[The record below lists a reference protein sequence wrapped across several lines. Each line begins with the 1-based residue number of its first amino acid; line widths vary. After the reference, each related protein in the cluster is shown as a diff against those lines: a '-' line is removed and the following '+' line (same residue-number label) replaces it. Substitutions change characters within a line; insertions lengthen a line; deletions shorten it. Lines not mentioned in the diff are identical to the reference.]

1 MAIPFRYEERVDYG
15 AARWVSP
22 MIRRVVAANPSA
34 FTYHGTGTYIVGS
47 GSVAVVDPGPDLPDH
62 VDAILAATRGER
74 ITHILVTHTHIDH
87 SPATRALK
95 ARLEVPSYGYGP
107 HGRGRFESGEQ
118 VEEGADWDFA
128 PDVEVLDGDV
138 VQGEGWS
145 VECVHT
151 PGHTSNHVCYRLRE
165 EGALFSGDHVMGWS
179 TTIVSPPDGDMGD
192 YMRSLERLLAG
203 EDERFWPTHGPSIP
217 DPRAFVRACLAH
229 RLQRFDEISHCLSK
243 GMERVEEMVPVIYRE
258 LPRSMHPAA
267 ARQVFAALLY
277 LVEEGRAACVDALGV
292 GARYRLVE

>member
-1 MAIPFRYEERVDYG
+1 MTIPFRYEKGVEYG
-15 AARWVSP
+15 SVRWMSP

-34 FTYHGTGTYIVGS
+34 FTYHGTGTYIIGI
-47 GSVAVVDPGPDLPDH
+47 GSVAVVDPGPDLSDH

-95 ARLEVPSYGYGP
+95 ARLEVPSFGYGP
-107 HGRGRFESGEQ
+107 HGVGRFESNAQ
-118 VEEGADWDFA
+118 VEEGADRDFV
-128 PDVEVLDGDV
+128 PDVTVRDGDV
-138 VQGEGWS
+138 VKGEGWS

-151 PGHTSNHVCYRLRE
+151 PGHTSNHICYRLRE

-192 YMRSLERLLAG
+192 YMRSLERLLAR
-203 EDERFWPTHGPSIP
+203 DDIRYWPTHGPGIP
-217 DPRAFVRACLAH
+217 DPRAFVRACIAH
-229 RLQRFDEISHCLSK
+229 RRERFDQIMGCLCE
-243 GMERVEEMVPVIYRE
+243 GTDRVAEMVPLIYRD

-277 LVEEGRAACVDALGV
+277 LIEEGRVVCSGSLGV
-292 GARYRLVE
+292 DARYRPAR

>member
-1 MAIPFRYEERVDYG
+1 MAIPFHYEERVDYG
-15 AARWVSP
+15 AVRWVSP

-34 FTYHGTGTYIVGS
+34 FTYHGTGTYLIGS

-74 ITHILVTHTHIDH
+74 ITHILVTHTHMDH

-118 VEEGADWDFA
+118 VEEGADRDFA
-128 PDVEVLDGDV
+128 PDVEVRDGDV

-229 RLQRFDEISHCLSK
+229 RRQRFDEISQCLSK